1 MCLILVA
8 YRIHAEFPLIVVA
21 NRDEFYDRPTEIASI
36 WPEQSGILAGRD
48 LQAQGT
54 WLGVTASGRFAAVTN
69 YRGDDTVASASTS
82 RGSLVAEFLGSEQK
96 SAAYLPKLIACSDSY
111 QGYNLLVFDG
121 ENLAYASNRGSD
133 RLQQLSSGIYG
144 LSNRH
149 LNTMWPKVKK
159 GRAALHSLLRDGAV
173 SVDRLMEL
181 VSDSTPAPDSE
192 LPDTGVPLDW
202 ERLLSSAFISSENYG
217 TRCTTVVKFSRSGQ
231 VEFVERSFNAGDA
244 ESITQEFNFSIGGAM
259 AL

>member
-8 YRIHAEFPLIVVA
+8 YRIHPEFPMIVVA
-21 NRDEFYDRPTEIASI
+21 NRDEFYERPTANASI
-36 WPEQSGILAGRD
+36 WPEPSGILAGRD

-69 YRGDDTVASASTS
+69 YRGDDSVVSTNTS
-82 RGSLVAEFLGSEQK
+82 RGSLVAEFLRSGQE
-96 SAAYLPKLIACSDSY
+96 SATYLPKLITCSDNY

-133 RLQQLSSGIYG
+133 RLQLLQAGIYG
-144 LSNRH
+144 LSNQH
-149 LNTMWPKVKK
+149 LNTSWPKVNK
-159 GRAALHSLLRDGAV
+159 GRAALQSLIGEGEV
-173 SVDRLMEL
+173 SADNLMEL

-202 ERLLSSAFISSENYG
+202 ERMLSAAFVSSETYG
-217 TRCTTVVKFSRSGQ
+217 TRSTTVVKISHSGQ
-231 VEFVERSFNAGDA
+231 IEFVERTFGAGDE
-244 ESITQEFNFSIGGAM
+244 ESITQRFKFNVGGEITP
-259 AL
+259 